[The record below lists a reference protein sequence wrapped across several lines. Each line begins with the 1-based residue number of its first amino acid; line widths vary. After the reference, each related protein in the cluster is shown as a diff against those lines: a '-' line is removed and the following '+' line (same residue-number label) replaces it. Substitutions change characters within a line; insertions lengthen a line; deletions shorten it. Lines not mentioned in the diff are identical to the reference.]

1 MFQLENILTYVSAN
15 IQIIGI
21 FIAIIGGLVA
31 TKLLNMKIEKDAL
44 KEKLIKINKEINF
57 YNNKKIMDEEQ
68 LYEINRIDYINYIYE
83 KVRQKD
89 FRIEDY
95 DTCNLTIEQRR
106 KIVDEINEIFN
117 NAIDIFKTEHSMDD
131 IPNIIK
137 QNHIAEGTIEYLLY
151 EYVGKKT
158 RKRKTNSLGMLD
170 YTDIDFSNPQIAPL
184 SDTLLERELINRIDK
199 SDEFIEWKLIEKEDI
214 ESKLCALN
222 NINVKNDIILF
233 ISITFFAIIF
243 PQIILSIYPI
253 FIKFKW
259 LKYIFAIYN
268 IVVFI
273 ISMFLMLLYIFKLF
287 LDIKKEKYE
296 KFNMNTN
303 NNGFVKMWDNWS
315 KRRSSVPVYDLWLD
329 EYKEILESNKDNEI
343 LDLGCGIGADTLYLI
358 ERGYNVLSCDFSNEA
373 LKSIQDNIP
382 NSKTLYLDMMKKFP
396 IKDNT
401 YSLIIADLSLHYFDN
416 ETTIHIMR
424 EIKRILNNNGI
435 LLSRVASVNDFN
447 FGAGVGEELE
457 RNYYF
462 EGDYTKRFF
471 DFEDINKYFGIIGSV
486 EAEETQMTRNED
498 EYLKPKILYKV
509 KVEKGK

>member
-1 MFQLENILTYVSAN
+1 
-15 IQIIGI
+15 
-21 FIAIIGGLVA
+21 
-31 TKLLNMKIEKDAL
+31 
-44 KEKLIKINKEINF
+44 
-57 YNNKKIMDEEQ
+57 
-68 LYEINRIDYINYIYE
+68 
-83 KVRQKD
+83 
-89 FRIEDY
+89 
-95 DTCNLTIEQRR
+95 
-106 KIVDEINEIFN
+106 
-117 NAIDIFKTEHSMDD
+117 
-131 IPNIIK
+131 
-137 QNHIAEGTIEYLLY
+137 
-151 EYVGKKT
+151 
-158 RKRKTNSLGMLD
+158 
-170 YTDIDFSNPQIAPL
+170 
-184 SDTLLERELINRIDK
+184 
-199 SDEFIEWKLIEKEDI
+199 
-214 ESKLCALN
+214 
-222 NINVKNDIILF
+222 
-233 ISITFFAIIF
+233 
-243 PQIILSIYPI
+243 
-253 FIKFKW
+253 
-259 LKYIFAIYN
+259 
-268 IVVFI
+268 
-273 ISMFLMLLYIFKLF
+273 
-287 LDIKKEKYE
+287 
-296 KFNMNTN
+296 MNTN

-424 EIKRILNNNGI
+424 GI

-486 EAEETQMTRNED
+486 QAEETQMTRNED

>member
-1 MFQLENILTYVSAN
+1 
-15 IQIIGI
+15 
-21 FIAIIGGLVA
+21 
-31 TKLLNMKIEKDAL
+31 
-44 KEKLIKINKEINF
+44 
-57 YNNKKIMDEEQ
+57 
-68 LYEINRIDYINYIYE
+68 
-83 KVRQKD
+83 
-89 FRIEDY
+89 
-95 DTCNLTIEQRR
+95 
-106 KIVDEINEIFN
+106 
-117 NAIDIFKTEHSMDD
+117 
-131 IPNIIK
+131 
-137 QNHIAEGTIEYLLY
+137 
-151 EYVGKKT
+151 
-158 RKRKTNSLGMLD
+158 
-170 YTDIDFSNPQIAPL
+170 
-184 SDTLLERELINRIDK
+184 
-199 SDEFIEWKLIEKEDI
+199 
-214 ESKLCALN
+214 
-222 NINVKNDIILF
+222 
-233 ISITFFAIIF
+233 
-243 PQIILSIYPI
+243 
-253 FIKFKW
+253 
-259 LKYIFAIYN
+259 
-268 IVVFI
+268 
-273 ISMFLMLLYIFKLF
+273 
-287 LDIKKEKYE
+287 
-296 KFNMNTN
+296 MNTN

-486 EAEETQMTRNED
+486 QAEET
-498 EYLKPKILYKV
+498 
-509 KVEKGK
+509 

>member
-44 KEKLIKINKEINF
+44 KEKLIKINKEKDF

-287 LDIKKEKYE
+287 LDIKKEK
-296 KFNMNTN
+296 
-303 NNGFVKMWDNWS
+303 
-315 KRRSSVPVYDLWLD
+315 
-329 EYKEILESNKDNEI
+329 
-343 LDLGCGIGADTLYLI
+343 
-358 ERGYNVLSCDFSNEA
+358 
-373 LKSIQDNIP
+373 
-382 NSKTLYLDMMKKFP
+382 
-396 IKDNT
+396 
-401 YSLIIADLSLHYFDN
+401 
-416 ETTIHIMR
+416 
-424 EIKRILNNNGI
+424 
-435 LLSRVASVNDFN
+435 
-447 FGAGVGEELE
+447 
-457 RNYYF
+457 
-462 EGDYTKRFF
+462 
-471 DFEDINKYFGIIGSV
+471 
-486 EAEETQMTRNED
+486 
-498 EYLKPKILYKV
+498 
-509 KVEKGK
+509 

>member
-1 MFQLENILTYVSAN
+1 
-15 IQIIGI
+15 
-21 FIAIIGGLVA
+21 
-31 TKLLNMKIEKDAL
+31 
-44 KEKLIKINKEINF
+44 
-57 YNNKKIMDEEQ
+57 
-68 LYEINRIDYINYIYE
+68 
-83 KVRQKD
+83 
-89 FRIEDY
+89 
-95 DTCNLTIEQRR
+95 
-106 KIVDEINEIFN
+106 
-117 NAIDIFKTEHSMDD
+117 
-131 IPNIIK
+131 
-137 QNHIAEGTIEYLLY
+137 
-151 EYVGKKT
+151 
-158 RKRKTNSLGMLD
+158 
-170 YTDIDFSNPQIAPL
+170 
-184 SDTLLERELINRIDK
+184 
-199 SDEFIEWKLIEKEDI
+199 
-214 ESKLCALN
+214 
-222 NINVKNDIILF
+222 
-233 ISITFFAIIF
+233 
-243 PQIILSIYPI
+243 
-253 FIKFKW
+253 
-259 LKYIFAIYN
+259 
-268 IVVFI
+268 
-273 ISMFLMLLYIFKLF
+273 
-287 LDIKKEKYE
+287 
-296 KFNMNTN
+296 MNTN

-471 DFEDINKYFGIIGSV
+471 DFEDINKYFGIVGSV
-486 EAEETQMTRNED
+486 EAEKTQMTRNED

>member
-1 MFQLENILTYVSAN
+1 
-15 IQIIGI
+15 
-21 FIAIIGGLVA
+21 
-31 TKLLNMKIEKDAL
+31 
-44 KEKLIKINKEINF
+44 
-57 YNNKKIMDEEQ
+57 
-68 LYEINRIDYINYIYE
+68 
-83 KVRQKD
+83 
-89 FRIEDY
+89 
-95 DTCNLTIEQRR
+95 
-106 KIVDEINEIFN
+106 
-117 NAIDIFKTEHSMDD
+117 
-131 IPNIIK
+131 
-137 QNHIAEGTIEYLLY
+137 
-151 EYVGKKT
+151 
-158 RKRKTNSLGMLD
+158 
-170 YTDIDFSNPQIAPL
+170 
-184 SDTLLERELINRIDK
+184 
-199 SDEFIEWKLIEKEDI
+199 
-214 ESKLCALN
+214 
-222 NINVKNDIILF
+222 
-233 ISITFFAIIF
+233 
-243 PQIILSIYPI
+243 
-253 FIKFKW
+253 
-259 LKYIFAIYN
+259 
-268 IVVFI
+268 
-273 ISMFLMLLYIFKLF
+273 
-287 LDIKKEKYE
+287 
-296 KFNMNTN
+296 MNTN

-424 EIKRILNNNGI
+424 KIKRILNNNGI

-486 EAEETQMTRNED
+486 QAEETQMTRNED

>member
-1 MFQLENILTYVSAN
+1 
-15 IQIIGI
+15 
-21 FIAIIGGLVA
+21 
-31 TKLLNMKIEKDAL
+31 
-44 KEKLIKINKEINF
+44 
-57 YNNKKIMDEEQ
+57 
-68 LYEINRIDYINYIYE
+68 
-83 KVRQKD
+83 
-89 FRIEDY
+89 
-95 DTCNLTIEQRR
+95 
-106 KIVDEINEIFN
+106 
-117 NAIDIFKTEHSMDD
+117 
-131 IPNIIK
+131 
-137 QNHIAEGTIEYLLY
+137 
-151 EYVGKKT
+151 
-158 RKRKTNSLGMLD
+158 
-170 YTDIDFSNPQIAPL
+170 
-184 SDTLLERELINRIDK
+184 
-199 SDEFIEWKLIEKEDI
+199 
-214 ESKLCALN
+214 
-222 NINVKNDIILF
+222 
-233 ISITFFAIIF
+233 
-243 PQIILSIYPI
+243 
-253 FIKFKW
+253 
-259 LKYIFAIYN
+259 
-268 IVVFI
+268 
-273 ISMFLMLLYIFKLF
+273 
-287 LDIKKEKYE
+287 
-296 KFNMNTN
+296 MNTN

-343 LDLGCGIGADTLYLI
+343 LDLGCGIGAYTLYLI

>member
-1 MFQLENILTYVSAN
+1 
-15 IQIIGI
+15 
-21 FIAIIGGLVA
+21 
-31 TKLLNMKIEKDAL
+31 
-44 KEKLIKINKEINF
+44 
-57 YNNKKIMDEEQ
+57 
-68 LYEINRIDYINYIYE
+68 
-83 KVRQKD
+83 
-89 FRIEDY
+89 
-95 DTCNLTIEQRR
+95 
-106 KIVDEINEIFN
+106 
-117 NAIDIFKTEHSMDD
+117 
-131 IPNIIK
+131 
-137 QNHIAEGTIEYLLY
+137 
-151 EYVGKKT
+151 
-158 RKRKTNSLGMLD
+158 
-170 YTDIDFSNPQIAPL
+170 
-184 SDTLLERELINRIDK
+184 
-199 SDEFIEWKLIEKEDI
+199 
-214 ESKLCALN
+214 
-222 NINVKNDIILF
+222 
-233 ISITFFAIIF
+233 
-243 PQIILSIYPI
+243 
-253 FIKFKW
+253 
-259 LKYIFAIYN
+259 
-268 IVVFI
+268 
-273 ISMFLMLLYIFKLF
+273 
-287 LDIKKEKYE
+287 
-296 KFNMNTN
+296 MNTN

-382 NSKTLYLDMMKKFP
+382 NSKTLYLDIMKKFP

-486 EAEETQMTRNED
+486 QAEETQMTRNED

>member
-1 MFQLENILTYVSAN
+1 
-15 IQIIGI
+15 
-21 FIAIIGGLVA
+21 
-31 TKLLNMKIEKDAL
+31 
-44 KEKLIKINKEINF
+44 
-57 YNNKKIMDEEQ
+57 
-68 LYEINRIDYINYIYE
+68 
-83 KVRQKD
+83 
-89 FRIEDY
+89 
-95 DTCNLTIEQRR
+95 
-106 KIVDEINEIFN
+106 
-117 NAIDIFKTEHSMDD
+117 
-131 IPNIIK
+131 
-137 QNHIAEGTIEYLLY
+137 
-151 EYVGKKT
+151 
-158 RKRKTNSLGMLD
+158 
-170 YTDIDFSNPQIAPL
+170 
-184 SDTLLERELINRIDK
+184 
-199 SDEFIEWKLIEKEDI
+199 
-214 ESKLCALN
+214 
-222 NINVKNDIILF
+222 
-233 ISITFFAIIF
+233 
-243 PQIILSIYPI
+243 
-253 FIKFKW
+253 
-259 LKYIFAIYN
+259 
-268 IVVFI
+268 
-273 ISMFLMLLYIFKLF
+273 
-287 LDIKKEKYE
+287 
-296 KFNMNTN
+296 MNTN
-303 NNGFVKMWDNWS
+303 NNGFVKMLDNWS
-315 KRRSSVPVYDLWLD
+315 KRRSNVPVYDLWLD

>member
-1 MFQLENILTYVSAN
+1 
-15 IQIIGI
+15 
-21 FIAIIGGLVA
+21 
-31 TKLLNMKIEKDAL
+31 
-44 KEKLIKINKEINF
+44 
-57 YNNKKIMDEEQ
+57 
-68 LYEINRIDYINYIYE
+68 
-83 KVRQKD
+83 
-89 FRIEDY
+89 
-95 DTCNLTIEQRR
+95 
-106 KIVDEINEIFN
+106 
-117 NAIDIFKTEHSMDD
+117 
-131 IPNIIK
+131 
-137 QNHIAEGTIEYLLY
+137 
-151 EYVGKKT
+151 
-158 RKRKTNSLGMLD
+158 
-170 YTDIDFSNPQIAPL
+170 
-184 SDTLLERELINRIDK
+184 
-199 SDEFIEWKLIEKEDI
+199 
-214 ESKLCALN
+214 
-222 NINVKNDIILF
+222 
-233 ISITFFAIIF
+233 
-243 PQIILSIYPI
+243 
-253 FIKFKW
+253 
-259 LKYIFAIYN
+259 
-268 IVVFI
+268 
-273 ISMFLMLLYIFKLF
+273 
-287 LDIKKEKYE
+287 
-296 KFNMNTN
+296 MNTN

-447 FGAGVGEELE
+447 FGAGVGKELE

>member
-1 MFQLENILTYVSAN
+1 
-15 IQIIGI
+15 
-21 FIAIIGGLVA
+21 
-31 TKLLNMKIEKDAL
+31 
-44 KEKLIKINKEINF
+44 
-57 YNNKKIMDEEQ
+57 
-68 LYEINRIDYINYIYE
+68 
-83 KVRQKD
+83 
-89 FRIEDY
+89 
-95 DTCNLTIEQRR
+95 
-106 KIVDEINEIFN
+106 
-117 NAIDIFKTEHSMDD
+117 
-131 IPNIIK
+131 
-137 QNHIAEGTIEYLLY
+137 
-151 EYVGKKT
+151 
-158 RKRKTNSLGMLD
+158 
-170 YTDIDFSNPQIAPL
+170 
-184 SDTLLERELINRIDK
+184 
-199 SDEFIEWKLIEKEDI
+199 
-214 ESKLCALN
+214 
-222 NINVKNDIILF
+222 
-233 ISITFFAIIF
+233 
-243 PQIILSIYPI
+243 
-253 FIKFKW
+253 
-259 LKYIFAIYN
+259 
-268 IVVFI
+268 
-273 ISMFLMLLYIFKLF
+273 
-287 LDIKKEKYE
+287 
-296 KFNMNTN
+296 MNTN

-486 EAEETQMTRNED
+486 EAEKTQMTRNED

>member
-1 MFQLENILTYVSAN
+1 
-15 IQIIGI
+15 
-21 FIAIIGGLVA
+21 
-31 TKLLNMKIEKDAL
+31 
-44 KEKLIKINKEINF
+44 
-57 YNNKKIMDEEQ
+57 
-68 LYEINRIDYINYIYE
+68 
-83 KVRQKD
+83 
-89 FRIEDY
+89 
-95 DTCNLTIEQRR
+95 
-106 KIVDEINEIFN
+106 
-117 NAIDIFKTEHSMDD
+117 
-131 IPNIIK
+131 
-137 QNHIAEGTIEYLLY
+137 
-151 EYVGKKT
+151 
-158 RKRKTNSLGMLD
+158 
-170 YTDIDFSNPQIAPL
+170 
-184 SDTLLERELINRIDK
+184 
-199 SDEFIEWKLIEKEDI
+199 
-214 ESKLCALN
+214 
-222 NINVKNDIILF
+222 
-233 ISITFFAIIF
+233 
-243 PQIILSIYPI
+243 
-253 FIKFKW
+253 
-259 LKYIFAIYN
+259 
-268 IVVFI
+268 
-273 ISMFLMLLYIFKLF
+273 
-287 LDIKKEKYE
+287 
-296 KFNMNTN
+296 MNTN

-329 EYKEILESNKDNEI
+329 EYKEILESNKNNEI

-486 EAEETQMTRNED
+486 QAEETQMTRNED

>member
-1 MFQLENILTYVSAN
+1 
-15 IQIIGI
+15 
-21 FIAIIGGLVA
+21 
-31 TKLLNMKIEKDAL
+31 
-44 KEKLIKINKEINF
+44 
-57 YNNKKIMDEEQ
+57 
-68 LYEINRIDYINYIYE
+68 
-83 KVRQKD
+83 
-89 FRIEDY
+89 
-95 DTCNLTIEQRR
+95 
-106 KIVDEINEIFN
+106 
-117 NAIDIFKTEHSMDD
+117 
-131 IPNIIK
+131 
-137 QNHIAEGTIEYLLY
+137 
-151 EYVGKKT
+151 
-158 RKRKTNSLGMLD
+158 
-170 YTDIDFSNPQIAPL
+170 
-184 SDTLLERELINRIDK
+184 
-199 SDEFIEWKLIEKEDI
+199 
-214 ESKLCALN
+214 
-222 NINVKNDIILF
+222 
-233 ISITFFAIIF
+233 
-243 PQIILSIYPI
+243 
-253 FIKFKW
+253 
-259 LKYIFAIYN
+259 
-268 IVVFI
+268 
-273 ISMFLMLLYIFKLF
+273 
-287 LDIKKEKYE
+287 
-296 KFNMNTN
+296 MNTN

-382 NSKTLYLDMMKKFP
+382 NSKTLYLYMMKKFP

-447 FGAGVGEELE
+447 FGAVVGEELE

>member
-1 MFQLENILTYVSAN
+1 
-15 IQIIGI
+15 
-21 FIAIIGGLVA
+21 
-31 TKLLNMKIEKDAL
+31 
-44 KEKLIKINKEINF
+44 
-57 YNNKKIMDEEQ
+57 
-68 LYEINRIDYINYIYE
+68 
-83 KVRQKD
+83 
-89 FRIEDY
+89 
-95 DTCNLTIEQRR
+95 
-106 KIVDEINEIFN
+106 
-117 NAIDIFKTEHSMDD
+117 
-131 IPNIIK
+131 
-137 QNHIAEGTIEYLLY
+137 
-151 EYVGKKT
+151 
-158 RKRKTNSLGMLD
+158 
-170 YTDIDFSNPQIAPL
+170 
-184 SDTLLERELINRIDK
+184 
-199 SDEFIEWKLIEKEDI
+199 
-214 ESKLCALN
+214 
-222 NINVKNDIILF
+222 
-233 ISITFFAIIF
+233 
-243 PQIILSIYPI
+243 
-253 FIKFKW
+253 
-259 LKYIFAIYN
+259 
-268 IVVFI
+268 
-273 ISMFLMLLYIFKLF
+273 
-287 LDIKKEKYE
+287 
-296 KFNMNTN
+296 MNTN

-447 FGAGVGEELE
+447 FGAVVGEELE

>member
-117 NAIDIFKTEHSMDD
+117 NAIYIFKTEHSMDD

-170 YTDIDFSNPQIAPL
+170 YTDIDFSNPQIEPL

-287 LDIKKEKYE
+287 LDIKKEK
-296 KFNMNTN
+296 
-303 NNGFVKMWDNWS
+303 
-315 KRRSSVPVYDLWLD
+315 
-329 EYKEILESNKDNEI
+329 
-343 LDLGCGIGADTLYLI
+343 
-358 ERGYNVLSCDFSNEA
+358 
-373 LKSIQDNIP
+373 
-382 NSKTLYLDMMKKFP
+382 
-396 IKDNT
+396 
-401 YSLIIADLSLHYFDN
+401 
-416 ETTIHIMR
+416 
-424 EIKRILNNNGI
+424 
-435 LLSRVASVNDFN
+435 
-447 FGAGVGEELE
+447 
-457 RNYYF
+457 
-462 EGDYTKRFF
+462 
-471 DFEDINKYFGIIGSV
+471 
-486 EAEETQMTRNED
+486 
-498 EYLKPKILYKV
+498 
-509 KVEKGK
+509 